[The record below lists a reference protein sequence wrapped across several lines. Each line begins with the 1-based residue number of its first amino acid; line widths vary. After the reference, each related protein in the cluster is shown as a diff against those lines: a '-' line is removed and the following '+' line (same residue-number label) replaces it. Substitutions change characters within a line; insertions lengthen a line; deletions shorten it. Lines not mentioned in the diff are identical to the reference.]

1 MYANTPE
8 LNITFRI
15 SPILAILILVT
26 MPFFGSPFMQIGL
39 VFGVGLLGVCA
50 LLGLP
55 KASDFVFGLV
65 IIMFV
70 FAVQFLG
77 AIFLGL
83 ELGGEQKW
91 VVGTTAI
98 LWFTQ
103 LFAVVIDLKL
113 FTSVSQENPPA
124 QTDGSSPGNQS

>member
-8 LNITFRI
+8 LNITFRV
-15 SPILAILILVT
+15 SPILAILMLVT
-26 MPFFGSPFMQIGL
+26 MPFFGTPYLQIGL
-39 VFGVGLLGVCA
+39 IFGIGLLGVCA

-77 AIFLGL
+77 SIFLGL
-83 ELGGEQKW
+83 ELGGEQMW
-91 VVGTTAI
+91 VVGITAV

-103 LFAVVIDLKL
+103 LFAVVIDLKI
-113 FTSVSQENPPA
+113 FTSVSQEALSA
-124 QTDGSSPGNQS
+124 QTEGTSPRNQS

>member
-8 LNITFRI
+8 LNITFRV
-15 SPILAILILVT
+15 SPILAVLILIAT
-26 MPFFGSPFMQIGL
+26 PFFGTPFLQIGL
-39 VFGVGLLGVCA
+39 IFGIGLLGVCA

-77 AIFLGL
+77 SIFLGL
-83 ELGGEQKW
+83 ELGGDQKW
-91 VVGTTAI
+91 VVGTTAGI
-98 LWFTQ
+98 WFTQ

-113 FTSVSQENPPA
+113 FTSVSPA
-124 QTDGSSPGNQS
+124 HPAAETEGSKPGN

>member
-15 SPILAILILVT
+15 SPILAILMLVT
-26 MPFFGSPFMQIGL
+26 MPFFGTPFMQIGL
-39 VFGVGLLGVCA
+39 IFGIGLLGVCA

-55 KASDFVFGLV
+55 KAADFVFGLV

-77 AIFLGL
+77 SIFLGL
-83 ELGGEQKW
+83 ELGGDQKW
-91 VVGTTAI
+91 VVGTTAV

-103 LFAVVIDLKL
+103 LLAVVIDLKL
-113 FTSVSQENPPA
+113 FTSVHEGNPPA
-124 QTDGSSPGNQS
+124 APDSSPPGNQS